1 MDTRKLLAG
10 ALLLIVIGAALGI
23 GYNLLSP
30 RPLPWK
36 GKKMVAVTLEDAE
49 HPAKDGSGAAEAA
62 TPSPTP
68 GTEAQ
73 SPTASQPAAS
83 TQPGDVGAATAGTQ
97 GAQMQREPAA
107 SSEPAAAASE
117 PAAGASE
124 PATGTSEPAGG
135 ASRTETAAAS
145 TPPAS
150 QGQTQDASPRGEKQ
164 FKPTDPSLG
173 REDLY
178 KDIPESE
185 YPIEIHLAKAKDFYD
200 RGGLLVLDARDL
212 SEYEEGHIK
221 GAVDAPTDEKIAD
234 LDWMEA
240 TAKDPRPIMVYCSG
254 GDCELSMTLGFEI
267 AHTGHRRVLVFEDGY
282 PAWKDAG
289 YPTATGDT
297 P

>member
-1 MDTRKLLAG
+1 MDMRKPLAG

-49 HPAKDGSGAAEAA
+49 HPAGSGSGGAEAA
-62 TPSPTP
+62 TPSATP

-73 SPTASQPAAS
+73 NPAAS
-83 TQPGDVGAATAGTQ
+83 TQPGDIGAATAGTE

-107 SSEPAAAASE
+107 SSSEPAAAASE
-117 PAAGASE
+117 QPAADASE
-124 PATGTSEPAGG
+124 PAAGTSEPAGG

-145 TPPAS
+145 TAPAS
-150 QGQTQDASPRGEKQ
+150 QGQTQDPSPRAEKQ

-234 LDWMEA
+234 LDWMQA